1 MQLRADQKTLI
12 DFDTVFY
19 KIPPM
24 HQHLKFLDS
33 HSEPQTMPFHTM
45 NIQHVTT
52 PRRLFYCKNQNC
64 VIEEEDDEVTARSL
78 YFFTLLFYDV
88 HQTREEYDCLFSQ
101 NLYFS

>member
-64 VIEEEDDEVTARSL
+64 VIEEIKEVSSIDFKL
-78 YFFTLLFYDV
+78 KKKSFD
-88 HQTREEYDCLFSQ
+88 
-101 NLYFS
+101 